1 MSAMYPLVNTIF
13 SWYMRRRFEQIRQS
27 VDNPVRIQKEVLR
40 ELLRTASHTVYGEK
54 YGFRQISNPTEFA
67 ERVPVVD
74 YEGLKP
80 YIDRIL
86 HGEQNVLWP
95 SEIRWFAKSSGTTS
109 DKSKFIPVSF
119 EALEEC
125 HFRGGKDVL
134 SIYCQNYPD
143 TRIFEGKGLLIG
155 GSHEVNKF
163 SDDTYFGDLSA
174 VMMNNMPYWSTLL
187 STPGQDIA
195 LMSDWEQKLE
205 RMAEAVMNEDVRS
218 ISGVPTWTL
227 VLIKRI
233 LEKTGKT
240 NVTEIWPNLE
250 LFIHGGVS
258 FTPYKNQF
266 EQLIPT
272 SNMHYLETYNASEGF
287 IAIKDDPERDDMLL
301 MLDYGIYYEFLP
313 LTELEK
319 EHPQC
324 VPLEDVK
331 TGVTYA
337 LLISTNAGLWRYLIG
352 DTVVFTSTSP
362 YRIRIAGRTKSYIN
376 TFGEEL
382 MVHNSDYAI
391 AAACEETGAR
401 VREYTAGPIY
411 LTTDHKGG
419 HEWFIEF
426 EKLPENRE
434 VFMQSL
440 DKYLKACNSDYEAK
454 RAGDLALES
463 PALVVCPE
471 GTFYRWLKKKEKLG
485 GQHKVPRLSNRR
497 NIIEELQT
505 ILEERKSD

>member
-1 MSAMYPLVNTIF
+1 MVNTIF
-13 SWYMRRRFEQIRQS
+13 SWYMRRRFEQIKQS
-27 VDNPVRIQKEVLR
+27 VENPIRVQQDVLKG
-40 ELLRTASHTVYGEK
+40 LLRTAAHTTYGEK
-54 YGFRQISNPTEFA
+54 YNFRNINLEKEFA
-67 ERVPVVD
+67 EQVPVSD
-74 YEGLKP
+74 YDGLKP

-125 HFRGGKDVL
+125 HFRGGRDVL
-134 SIYCQNYPD
+134 SIYCHNYPE

-187 STPGQDIA
+187 STPSQEIA

-205 RMAEAVMNEDVRS
+205 KMADTVMQEDVRS

-233 LEKTGKT
+233 LEKKGGQSLLD
-240 NVTEIWPNLE
+240 IWPNLE

-258 FTPYKNQF
+258 FTPYRKQF
-266 EQLIPT
+266 EHLIP
-272 SNMHYLETYNASEGF
+272 SQGMHYLETYNASEGF
-287 IAIKDDPERDDMLL
+287 IAIKDDPDRDDMLL
-301 MLDYGIYYEFLP
+301 MLDYGIYYEFVP
-313 LTELEK
+313 MSELEK
-319 EHPQC
+319 AHPAC
-324 VPLEDVK
+324 LSLAEVK
-331 TGVTYA
+331 PGVTYA
-337 LLISTNAGLWRYLIG
+337 LVMSTNAGLWRYLIG
-352 DTVVFTSTSP
+352 DTVVFTSTNP

-382 MVHNSDYAI
+382 MVHNSDQAI

-401 VREYTAGPIY
+401 VREYTAGPVF

-419 HEWFIEF
+419 HEWYIEF
-426 EKLPENRE
+426 EIMPANTDA
-434 VFMQSL
+434 FMQAL
-440 DKYLKACNSDYEAK
+440 DRHLKACNSDYEAK
-454 RAGDLALES
+454 RTGDLALES
-463 PALVVCPE
+463 PMLVVCPHN
-471 GTFYRWLKKKEKLG
+471 TFYRWLKLKEKLG
-485 GQHKVPRLSNRR
+485 GQHKVPRLSNNRK
-497 NIIEELQT
+497 IIEELEQLLT
-505 ILEERKSD
+505 EPTS